1 MQITPLHDRRV
12 FLQQSTFGL
21 GTCALASLMG
31 GGRFASAAEREH
43 KNPQSARASHFIPR
57 AKNVIFLFMAGGPS
71 QLELFDNK
79 PSLHTFAGQPVPS
92 SVLGDQELPFIERD
106 ARLMASPLRFARY
119 GQSGAELSEA
129 LPRLAEVV
137 DDLAIVRSVH
147 TDAFNHAPAQIFFH
161 TGHLQPGKPSIGSW
175 ITYGL
180 GSETSDLP
188 SFVVL
193 TTGQGISGGAACYGN
208 GFLPSVYQGVPL
220 RSEGDPILFL
230 GDPAGI
236 DRSLQK
242 QTINTLNRLNRHR
255 LDVVGDREI
264 LTRISAYEM
273 AFRMQASAP
282 DLIDLG
288 QESESTLQLYG
299 AVPGESSFAST
310 CLLAR
315 RLVERGTR
323 FVEVLF
329 RGWDHHSNVAGEIRK
344 TCKKADQPVAAL
356 IKDLKQRGMLD
367 DTLVV
372 WGGEFGRTPMVENN
386 PALGRS
392 RGRDHHPN
400 AYTMWLA
407 GGGVKPGQTIG
418 QTDELGYHVVQDPVH
433 VHDLQATVLHLL
445 GMDHTDLTFL
455 HQGRDFRLTDVGG
468 EVIEKL
474 IL

>member
-1 MQITPLHDRRV
+1 MQSTPLNQRRY

-21 GTCALASLMG
+21 GTCALASLMDG
-31 GGRFASAAEREH
+31 SRLVSAAERDQN
-43 KNPQSARASHFIPR
+43 NPHSAHRSHFPPR

-79 PSLHTFAGQPVPS
+79 PSLQKYSGQHVPA
-92 SVLGDQELPFIERD
+92 SVLKDQELPFIERD
-106 ARLMASPLRFARY
+106 ATLMASPLQFARH
-119 GQSGAELSEA
+119 GQSGAELSET
-129 LPRLAEVV
+129 LPHLAEVV
-137 DDLAIVRSVH
+137 DDLAIVKSVH
-147 TDAFNHAPAQIFFH
+147 TDAFNHAPAQIFLH

-175 ITYGL
+175 VTYGL
-180 GSETSDLP
+180 GSESSDLP
-188 SFVVL
+188 AFVVL
-193 TTGQGISGGAACYGN
+193 STGQGISGGAACYGN

-230 GDPAGI
+230 SDPDGV
-236 DRSLQK
+236 DRALQN
-242 QTINTLNRLNRHR
+242 QTISTLNRLNRHR
-255 LDVVGDREI
+255 MDIVGDPEI
-264 LTRISAYEM
+264 STRIAAYEM
-273 AFRMQASAP
+273 AFRMQSSAP
-282 DLIDLG
+282 DLIDLS
-288 QESESTLQLYG
+288 QETESTLKLYG
-299 AVPGESSFAST
+299 AKPGEASFAAS

-329 RGWDHHSNVAGEIRK
+329 RGWDHHSNVAGEVRK
-344 TCKKADQPVAAL
+344 TCDKTDQPVAAL
-356 IKDLKQRGMLD
+356 IRDLRQRGLLE

-407 GGGVKPGQTIG
+407 GGGIRSGQTIG
-418 QTDELGYHVVQDPVH
+418 RTDDLGYHIVEDPVH
-433 VHDLQATVLHLL
+433 THDLQATVLHLL

-468 EVIEKL
+468 EVVEKL

>member
-1 MQITPLHDRRV
+1 MQSTPLNQRRY

-21 GTCALASLMG
+21 GTCALASLMDG
-31 GGRFASAAEREH
+31 SRLVSAAERDQN
-43 KNPQSARASHFIPR
+43 NPHSAHRSHFPPR

-79 PSLHTFAGQPVPS
+79 PSLQKYSGQHVPA
-92 SVLGDQELPFIERD
+92 SVLKDQELPFIERD
-106 ARLMASPLRFARY
+106 ATLMASPLQFARH

-129 LPRLAEVV
+129 LPHLAEVV
-137 DDLAIVRSVH
+137 DDLAIVKSVH
-147 TDAFNHAPAQIFFH
+147 TDAFNHAPAQIFLH

-175 ITYGL
+175 VTYGL
-180 GSETSDLP
+180 GSESSDLP
-188 SFVVL
+188 AFVVL
-193 TTGQGISGGAACYGN
+193 STGQGISGGAACYGN

-230 GDPAGI
+230 SDPDGV
-236 DRSLQK
+236 DRALQN
-242 QTINTLNRLNRHR
+242 QTISTLNRLNRHR
-255 LDVVGDREI
+255 MDIVGDPEI
-264 LTRISAYEM
+264 SARISAYEM
-273 AFRMQASAP
+273 AFRMQSSAP
-282 DLIDLG
+282 DLIDLS
-288 QESESTLQLYG
+288 QETESTLKLYG
-299 AVPGESSFAST
+299 AKPGEASFAAS

-329 RGWDHHSNVAGEIRK
+329 RGWDHHSNVAGEVRK
-344 TCKKADQPVAAL
+344 TCDKTDQPVAAL
-356 IKDLKQRGMLD
+356 IRDLRQRGLLE

-407 GGGVKPGQTIG
+407 GGGIRSGQTIG
-418 QTDELGYHVVQDPVH
+418 RTDDLGYHIVEDPVH
-433 VHDLQATVLHLL
+433 THDLQATVLHLL

-468 EVIEKL
+468 EVVEKL